1 MNKQLEANLLTQ
13 TEELIKL
20 QVLIHSLIDEL
31 IENNVIT
38 AESLDAKI
46 QTKVKIVTDLIQSQQ
61 NEITINT
68 YTEFSKLFN
77 GPIGEA

>member
-1 MNKQLEANLLTQ
+1 MNKQLEANLITQ

-31 IENNVIT
+31 IENNVIDVK
-38 AESLDAKI
+38 SMDSRILKKI
-46 QTKVKIVTDLIQSQQ
+46 KIVTDLVQTEK
-61 NEITINT
+61 NKMDIN
-68 YTEFSKLFN
+68 SIGLSNIFN

>member
-1 MNKQLEANLLTQ
+1 MNTQLEANLITQ

-20 QVLIHSLIDEL
+20 QILIHALVDEL
-31 IENNVIT
+31 IETNVIN
-38 AESLDAKI
+38 AESLDTKI
-46 QTKVKIVTDLIQSQQ
+46 QTKIKMVTDLVQIEKQK
-61 NEITINT
+61 IDINT

>member
-1 MNKQLEANLLTQ
+1 MNEILKANLITQ

-31 IENNVIT
+31 IENNVINV
-38 AESLDAKI
+38 ESLDAKI
-46 QTKVKIVTDLIQSQQ
+46 QTKIKIVTDLVQTQQ
-61 NEITINT
+61 NETDINNIRL
-68 YTEFSKLFN
+68 SNIFN

>member
-1 MNKQLEANLLTQ
+1 MNEILKANLLTQ

-31 IENNVIT
+31 IENNVINV
-38 AESLDAKI
+38 ESLDAKI
-46 QTKVKIVTDLIQSQQ
+46 QTKIKIVTDLVQTQQ
-61 NEITINT
+61 NETDINNIRL
-68 YTEFSKLFN
+68 SNIFN